1 MHYAARNGHTAVVEL
16 LLQRGANSEAVD
28 WVRTCRVD
36 GRGVGE
42 EVMGRQEE
50 VAMPSTL
57 RRLWKMPSPL
67 PPKIR
72 RRRRR
77 R

>member
-1 MHYAARNGHTAVVEL
+1 M
-16 LLQRGANSEAVD
+16 
-28 WVRTCRVD
+28 
-36 GRGVGE
+36 GREEEV
-42 EVMGRQEE
+42 EVMGRG

-67 PPKIR
+67 PPKLR